1 MRATERERAIV
12 AALAAGFVADWVEA
26 YILSRE
32 TPTQPERERNRNN
45 LRATVTRWKQRAEI
59 AGAYNDA
66 IATLKGREET
76 TRAKERE
83 QVLSSFDNKEGE
95 KERTENGRKRAV
107 DYNDPQE
114 RKRAYNRIISE
125 SADDPKTQLDALKVF
140 EQLQR
145 DDKQAAK
152 DNQIQRFY
160 TPQRCS
166 TCPLYTKAAKN
177 LTI

>member
-1 MRATERERAIV
+1 MKATEREKAIV

-32 TPTQPERERNRNN
+32 TPTNQERERT
-45 LRATVTRWKQRAEI
+45 RAKLSAIVSRWKQRPDIAAVYNTTTEI
-59 AGAYNDA
+59 
-66 IATLKGREET
+66 LK
-76 TRAKERE
+76 ARE
-83 QVLSSFDNKEGE
+83 QVTREEEREKVLTSFDNKEGG
-95 KERTENGRKRAV
+95 KERTENGRKRVV

-160 TPQRCS
+160 SPLRCS
-166 TCPLYTKAAKN
+166 SCPLYQKARKN

>member
-1 MRATERERAIV
+1 MKATEREKAVI

-32 TPTQPERERNRNN
+32 TPTNQERERT
-45 LRATVTRWKQRAEI
+45 RAKLSAIVTRWKQRPDI
-59 AGAYNDA
+59 AGAYNTA
-66 IATLKGREET
+66 CEVLKAREQVA
-76 TRAKERE
+76 RDKERE
-83 QVLSSFDNKEGE
+83 QILSGFDNKEGG
-95 KERTENGRKRAV
+95 KESTQKRTKTAV

-114 RKRAYNRIISE
+114 RKRAYNRIIQE

-160 TPQRCS
+160 SPLRCS
-166 TCPLYTKAAKN
+166 GCPLYQKANKN